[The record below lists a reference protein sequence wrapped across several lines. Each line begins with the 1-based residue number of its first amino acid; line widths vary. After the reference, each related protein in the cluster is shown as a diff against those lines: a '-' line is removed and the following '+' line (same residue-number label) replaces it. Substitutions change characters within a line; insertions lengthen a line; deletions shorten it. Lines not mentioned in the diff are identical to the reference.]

1 MYISTEVALD
11 LQLFAEGGTGAA
23 AAEGGEGAAPQQGVT
38 PEGEVQDAA
47 EQIVD
52 RNAEYERFLKEYKDL
67 DDARVQKIVQRRV
80 KGMKE
85 TVDRYNGLSPMLDML
100 AAKYGV
106 KADDVDGLTR
116 AIENDDSYYEQE
128 ALEKGVTVEQLK
140 EFKRTERENA
150 NLKRQMDEM
159 RARENADRIYAQWME
174 QAEKAKQT
182 FPNLDLREELQNDDF
197 VSLLKSGVKVETAY
211 TVVHKDEIIPAA
223 MQYAAKSAAAKVSKS
238 VQAGALRPRE
248 GAANSQSAA
257 VVKNDV
263 SRSTKEQR
271 QEWIRRAARGE
282 RITFND

>member
-1 MYISTEVALD
+1 
-11 LQLFAEGGTGAA
+11 
-23 AAEGGEGAAPQQGVT
+23 
-38 PEGEVQDAA
+38 
-47 EQIVD
+47 
-52 RNAEYERFLKEYKDL
+52 LKEYKDL

-100 AAKYGV
+100 ASKYGV

-197 VSLLKSGVKVETAY
+197 VSLLKSGVNVETAY

-238 VQAGALRPRE
+238 VQAGTLRPRE

>member
-1 MYISTEVALD
+1 MLYFNEVALD

-52 RNAEYERFLKEYKDL
+52 RNAEYEKFLKEYKDL

-100 AAKYGV
+100 ASKYGV

-197 VSLLKSGVKVETAY
+197 VSLLKSGVNVETAY

-223 MQYAAKSAAAKVSKS
+223 MQYAAKTAESKLSKS
-238 VQAGALRPRE
+238 VQAGTARPRE
-248 GAANSQSAA
+248 NGAGAQSAA
-257 VVKNDV
+257 IVKNDV
-263 SRSTKEQR
+263 SHSTKQQR
-271 QEWIRRAARGE
+271 EEWARLAARGE
-282 RITFND
+282 RITFDN

>member
-47 EQIVD
+47 EQVVD
-52 RNAEYERFLKEYKDL
+52 RNAEYEKFLKEYKDL

-197 VSLLKSGVKVETAY
+197 VSLLKSGVNVETAY

-238 VQAGALRPRE
+238 VQAGTLRPRE

>member
-23 AAEGGEGAAPQQGVT
+23 AAEGGEGAVPQQGVT
-38 PEGEVQDAA
+38 SEGEVQDAA

-52 RNAEYERFLKEYKDL
+52 RNAEYEKFLKEYKDL

-100 AAKYGV
+100 ASKYGV

-197 VSLLKSGVKVETAY
+197 VSLLKSGVNVETAY

-238 VQAGALRPRE
+238 VQAGTLRPRE